1 MRARFSLKTME
12 ALAYLAGFAAVAVP
26 GTMFLL
32 GSDAQVADW
41 KLAALFIAEFASG
54 EAMRSGFLHF
64 NTRGRN
70 YECS

>member
-1 MRARFSLKTME
+1 MG
-12 ALAYLAGFAAVAVP
+12 ALAYFVGFSAVAVP

-32 GSDAQVADW
+32 GSEAQVADW

-70 YECS
+70 HECS